1 MEEKKEDLIS
11 RRQEGYDLAGLLL
24 DYLSKWK
31 WFVLSVVACGIVGYI
46 YYSTIVPMFEVS
58 ASVYLKES
66 DSDVNTSALAFGN
79 DLSLINGKDYL
90 DETQIEILKS
100 RNNLIKIVDSLN
112 LAYSYY
118 SVGTLKDLPIY
129 GTNAVEAHLD
139 SISMCNLI
147 SPIETVVSKS
157 GDTYKFEIST
167 KYKDEKEHKTIET
180 DSLPIKVE
188 LSHGTLTLMAS
199 RVTNNLN
206 GKLKIV
212 VENPT
217 KVAARL
223 SSNLNI
229 GFARNSSTILRVN
242 YKTPIIEEGVDI
254 INTLIEIYN
263 QDILAD
269 KNRSAIQ
276 TERFIIE
283 RLGLIAGELQSVE
296 REVEDYRREK
306 RITDISTETGMYLA
320 QTSETDAEIAQ
331 VDLKQQLV
339 SDVEKVV
346 DNQDDYSPIPQVIDD
361 PSMSAMIEAYN
372 KKLAQRAALL
382 DGGTE
387 DNPIIQNMQEDLA
400 RSKNEI
406 YRGIKNL
413 KHGLSVQ
420 KRNLTSRD
428 QRIEGRISNIPTYE
442 RELTGIFREQRI
454 KDNIYNFLLEKREEI
469 ALQKTLATPTARLI
483 DDPLGTGPVSPDA
496 IWFYQ
501 MILLFGLLIPG
512 VIIFLRRLLFPIFKD
527 KDDLERVT
535 NVPILGEISLNRGKD
550 IFVLDKNATEP
561 ISEMFR
567 LVRNNIQFMVSGSEK
582 NVILITSSISGEGK
596 TFIASNLAL
605 SFALTGKRTLV
616 IGADIRR
623 PVLAKNFNKNNSRGL
638 TSYLAGQETD
648 IESMVSVSDVCD
660 SLYVLPAGPI
670 PPNPNELLL
679 NGRFKDLIE
688 DVKTKY
694 DYVIVDSAPIGV
706 VSDTILISQYS
717 DLQLFVLRA
726 DYSTHRSLKIAHQ
739 AIDSGRLR
747 SCALVLN
754 GVNVNI
760 NSYSYRRYGRY
771 GRYDYVYNNKR
782 PDSLWR
788 RLFRR

>member
-582 NVILITSSISGEGK
+582 NVILVTSSISGEGK

>member
-24 DYLSKWK
+24 DYLSEWK

-129 GTNAVEAHLD
+129 GTNAVEAYLD

>member
-31 WFVLSVVACGIVGYI
+31 WFVLSIVACGIVGYI
-46 YYSTIVPMFEVS
+46 YYSTIVPMYEVS

-66 DSDVNTSALAFGN
+66 DSDVNTHALAFGN

-129 GTNAVEAHLD
+129 GTNAVEAYLD

-147 SPIETVVSKS
+147 SPIETIVSKS
-157 GDTYKFEIST
+157 GNTYKFVIST
-167 KYKDEKEHKTIET
+167 KYKGEKEHKTIET

-188 LSHGTLTLMAS
+188 LSHGTLTFVAS

-242 YKTPIIEEGVDI
+242 YKTPIVEEGVDI

-361 PSMSAMIEAYN
+361 PSLSAMIEAYN

-400 RSKNEI
+400 RSKSEI
-406 YRGIKNL
+406 YRGIKNI

-483 DDPLGTGPVSPDA
+483 DDPLGTGPVSPDT

-501 MILLFGLLIPG
+501 MILLLGLLIPG
-512 VIIFLRRLLFPIFKD
+512 IIIFLRRLLFPIFKD

-550 IFVLDKNATEP
+550 VFVLDKNATEP

-567 LVRNNIQFMVSGSEK
+567 LVRNNIQFMISGSEK
-582 NVILITSSISGEGK
+582 NVILVTSSISGEGK

-623 PVLAKNFNKNNSRGL
+623 PVLAKNFNIDNSRGL

-648 IESMVSVSDVCD
+648 IESLVCASGVCD
-660 SLYVLPAGPI
+660 SLFVLPAGPI

-679 NGRFKDLIE
+679 DGRFENLIE

-782 PDSLWR
+782 PDSMWR